1 MARKKLTFR
10 RKSKA
15 GKPKQP
21 GRFRQAYALAREHDK
36 RVPLVLLAWFL
47 VPAIVVGGLL
57 WFFVYP
63 PIGVLLGITTGMAVM
78 MWVFGRRVER
88 AGYARLEGRT
98 GAAASALAILR
109 RGWHVQNAV
118 AVTKNQDLVH
128 RVVGRPGVI
137 LVGEGNPNRVRHL
150 LIAEK
155 KKHARVIG
163 ETPVYDVLVGDRG
176 DDAVP
181 VDKLVKHIQ
190 KLPRVIRPADITDL
204 LQRLKALD
212 AIRPSLPVPK
222 GPMPTNPRQAKA
234 AGRQSLR
241 GR

>member
-1 MARKKLTFR
+1 MARKK
-10 RKSKA
+10 SKVD
-15 GKPKQP
+15 KPKEP
-21 GRFRQAYALAREHDK
+21 GRIRQAYALAREHDK
-36 RVPLVLLAWFL
+36 RVGLILLAWFL
-47 VPAIVVGGLL
+47 VPAVAVGILGWLFILPPVGVVLGVMVGL
-57 WFFVYP
+57 
-63 PIGVLLGITTGMAVM
+63 AVM
-78 MWVFGRRVER
+78 MWIFGRRVER

-109 RGWHVQNAV
+109 RGWNVQNAI

-137 LVGEGNPNRVRHL
+137 LVGEGNPNRVRNL
-150 LIAEK
+150 LVAEK
-155 KKHARVIG
+155 KKHARVVG
-163 ETPVYDVLVGDRG
+163 ETPVYDILVGDG
-176 DDAVP
+176 SADAVP

-212 AIRPSLPVPK
+212 AVRPSIPVPK

>member
-1 MARKKLTFR
+1 MARKK
-10 RKSKA
+10 SEA
-15 GKPKQP
+15 DKPKEP
-21 GRFRQAYALAREHDK
+21 GRLRQAYALAHEHDK
-36 RVPLVLLAWFL
+36 RVGLILLAWFL
-47 VPAIVVGGLL
+47 VPAVVVGVIGWVLVLPPVGVVLGVMVGL
-57 WFFVYP
+57 
-63 PIGVLLGITTGMAVM
+63 AVM

-109 RGWHVQNAV
+109 RGWNVQNAV

-137 LVGEGNPNRVRHL
+137 LVGEGNPNRVRNL
-150 LIAEK
+150 LVAEK
-155 KKHARVIG
+155 KKHARVVG
-163 ETPVYDVLVGDRG
+163 ETPVYDVIVGDG
-176 DDAVP
+176 SDDAVP
-181 VDKLVKHIQ
+181 VDRLVKHIQ